1 MVTPSTNNYHG
12 RPTQDNRTENMNDS
26 THYSER
32 KEDLQDRREVASI
45 HKIDFSIIKWMGGVL
60 TAILAFLAVQVYND
74 HTSLAAIG
82 QWQTD
87 YGSKIDSM
95 TAALNTL
102 ESKTNYVPITVPRA
116 LNMAKATSTALEI

>member
-1 MVTPSTNNYHG
+1 MNNE
-12 RPTQDNRTENMNDS
+12 RRQDLAD
-26 THYSER
+26 R
-32 KEDLQDRREVASI
+32 KEVASI

-60 TAILAFLAVQVYND
+60 TGILAFLAVQVYND

-102 ESKTNYVPITVPRA
+102 EAQKTKYVPMAVPA
-116 LNMAKATSTALEI
+116 GASLAKFATTSVDTDP